1 MYKQFIHIN
10 NTSLCDSSHFVPDVT
25 DEIESCLTELDAC
38 MTLLLPTPDD
48 FQVPTEPEE
57 KNSQVNNISSDLS
70 TVCQSGDNCKSNNS
84 HKHNFLKHDEM
95 PTDSENHNCDSSP
108 DSEQAKLSSDMS
120 QSKCNSES
128 IQSLTPGKL
137 KPDNTSIKLM
147 RNKKNTQKEQQ
158 CTNESLSRNNNVK
171 EESFDTNTDNEEIH
185 SESGNKTGNIE
196 DKNYD
201 QNEDQEED
209 AESAA
214 SMLQRHGLSRH
225 YNMQIVLT
233 PGEVHLTQDADNKD
247 LIQTMIDMH
256 RLVTSKFLPIVT
268 KCLKVPALVSSC
280 SVSKDNVV
288 CQKGGLDFS
297 YGKH

>member
-1 MYKQFIHIN
+1 
-10 NTSLCDSSHFVPDVT
+10 
-25 DEIESCLTELDAC
+25 

-57 KNSQVNNISSDLS
+57 NTSQVNNISSDLS
-70 TVCQSGDNCKSNNS
+70 TVCQSGNNCKSNNS
-84 HKHNFLKHDEM
+84 HNHNFLKHDDM
-95 PTDSENHNCDSSP
+95 PTDSENRNCDPSP
-108 DSEQAKLSSDMS
+108 DSEHEKPSGDVS
-120 QSKCNSES
+120 QSKQSTCSS
-128 IQSLTPGKL
+128 APTQSLSPGTL
-137 KPDNTSIKLM
+137 KPDNTTIKLIK
-147 RNKKNTQKEQQ
+147 NKKNTQKEQC
-158 CTNESLSRNNNVK
+158 CTNESLCRNTDVK

-268 KCLKVPALVSSC
+268 KCLKVAALVSSC
-280 SVSKDNVV
+280 SVSKDNVI